1 MFEGQISGSSDD
13 GKPVVLKPT
22 LACMCASPPAPAE
35 VRMIREGHIL
45 SDSPQCVTFAAAPSL
60 PGRSGLGQK
69 NKKTKKNRE
78 NINERRQ
85 RWTHF

>member
-13 GKPVVLKPT
+13 GNPVVLKPT

-45 SDSPQCVTFAAAPSL
+45 SDSPQCVTFAAASSL
-60 PGRSGLGQK
+60 PGRSGLGPK
-69 NKKTKKNRE
+69 KKNRE

-85 RWTHF
+85 SWTHF